1 MISRLLKALLI
12 GFILSFSVTLTA
24 FSATEEEQIEV
35 LKDVS
40 NTCIE
45 NQRVCLFKTIKG
57 NELNAYTD
65 GVTIFIYTG
74 ILERLSKDELRSI
87 LYHELSH
94 ILLQHPQRTR
104 ELFSRGLPIS
114 MWEFKNHKVYNEV
127 EADTLATHLLLS
139 KGYPSNLD
147 EGLLR
152 IVPKEFI
159 GKQTL
164 THPST
169 ISRVKNIRKIEV
181 MYERKLEVIEIQDDI
196 GIIEYEKD

>member
-87 LYHELSH
+87 LYHELAH

-104 ELFSRGLPIS
+104 ELLNKRLPIS
-114 MWEFKNHKVYNEV
+114 MWEFKNHKVYNET
-127 EADTLATHLLLS
+127 EADMLATHLLLS
-139 KGYPSNLD
+139 NGYPSKLD
-147 EGLLR
+147 EAL
-152 IVPKEFI
+152 IKITPA
-159 GKQTL
+159 GKL
-164 THPST
+164 NRSSITHPST
-169 ISRVKNIRKIEV
+169 ISRIKNIRKIEV
-181 MYERKLEVIEIQDDI
+181 IYDR
-196 GIIEYEKD
+196 

>member
-87 LYHELSH
+87 LYHELAH

-104 ELFSRGLPIS
+104 VLLNKRLPIS
-114 MWEFKNHKVYNEV
+114 MWEFKNHKVNNEI

-139 KGYPSNLD
+139 KGYPSRLD

-152 IVPKEFI
+152 IVPEKFI

-169 ISRVKNIRKIEV
+169 ISRIKNIRKIEV
-181 MYERKLEVIEIQDDI
+181 MYDR
-196 GIIEYEKD
+196 

>member
-1 MISRLLKALLI
+1 MISRLIKLLLVS
-12 GFILSFSVTLTA
+12 FVLSFSITLVA

-45 NQRVCLFKTIKG
+45 NQSVCLFKTIKG

-65 GVTIFIYTG
+65 GITIFIYTG

-87 LYHELSH
+87 LYHELAH

-104 ELFSRGLPIS
+104 YILRKRLPIS
-114 MWEFKNHKVYNEV
+114 IRDFKNHKVYNEI

-139 KGYPSNLD
+139 KGYPSKLD

-152 IVPKEFI
+152 IVPEKFI

-181 MYERKLEVIEIQDDI
+181 MYE
-196 GIIEYEKD
+196 

>member
-164 THPST
+164 THPRT

-181 MYERKLEVIEIQDDI
+181 MYERKLEKAKKKLARQKA
-196 GIIEYEKD
+196 KDGE

>member
-45 NQRVCLFKTIKG
+45 NQRVCLFKVIPSEK
-57 NELNAYTD
+57 LNAYTD

-87 LYHELSH
+87 LYHELAH

-104 ELFSRGLPIS
+104 ELLNKRLPIS
-114 MWEFKNHKVYNEV
+114 MWEFKNHKVYNEI

-139 KGYPSNLD
+139 KGHPSKLD

-152 IVPKEFI
+152 IVPEKFI

-169 ISRVKNIRKIEV
+169 ISRVKNIRKMEV
-181 MYERKLEVIEIQDDI
+181 MYDR
-196 GIIEYEKD
+196 